1 MRLCGKNRSASRSFS
16 IDDELIGDHLR
27 CRSTGHHCHLSH
39 LTLPPTGNLTCRKT
53 TASEAFLAA
62 KHTEPPNHHCNHE
75 ANNPASRARTRKSRS
90 APSTRVSHNSK
101 LEPRSL
107 RPTNTP
113 VEPANTPTMPT
124 QRPFLSNFLA
134 AFRSHTQPLPKSVAS
149 ISSTSAAAASTST
162 QTVWTSQPTKP
173 QHSNST
179 NASENA
185 VSHPRPINSKGQNHH
200 ASSATAQPRE
210 EKHLHPSLQHNV
222 TPQTHLP
229 RSSPTSG
236 LPVYGP
242 PNKPQPSYPTV
253 QESRR
258 ARRGSDSS
266 CDSGGFRDV
275 RGGGEKWFIGGK
287 TASGEEK
294 YYKLSMVTRDRSA
307 DRISTDQLSL

>member
-1 MRLCGKNRSASRSFS
+1 M
-16 IDDELIGDHLR
+16 
-27 CRSTGHHCHLSH
+27 
-39 LTLPPTGNLTCRKT
+39 
-53 TASEAFLAA
+53 
-62 KHTEPPNHHCNHE
+62 
-75 ANNPASRARTRKSRS
+75 RARFTIPREGASS
-90 APSTRVSHNSK
+90 AGCTSQRIHHKPLAT
-101 LEPRSL
+101 LEH
-107 RPTNTP
+107 TGWTDQK
-113 VEPANTPTMPT
+113 EPKMPT

-134 AFRSHTQPLPKSVAS
+134 AFRSHTQPIPKSVAS

-162 QTVWTSQPTKP
+162 QTVWTSQPAKP
-173 QHSNST
+173 QPSNPSI
-179 NASENA
+179 SEHA
-185 VSHPRPINSKGQNHH
+185 VSHPRPINQKGQNHH
-200 ASSATAQPRE
+200 NSQASAHNQQ

-229 RSSPTSG
+229 RSPPVSG

-242 PNKPQPSYPTV
+242 QNKPQPPYPTV

-287 TASGEEK
+287 TATGEEK
-294 YYKLSMVTRDRSA
+294 YYKLSMVRRDRSA